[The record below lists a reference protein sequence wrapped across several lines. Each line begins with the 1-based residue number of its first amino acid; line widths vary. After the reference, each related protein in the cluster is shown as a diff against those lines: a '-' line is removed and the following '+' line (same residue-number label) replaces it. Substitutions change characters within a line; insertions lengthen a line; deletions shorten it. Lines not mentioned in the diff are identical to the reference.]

1 MAAIEQGK
9 LDSLC
14 SSITSSAEKYVSDVN
29 SETNNMKEAFNE
41 AWVSVSAQT
50 LATEISNCLKEL
62 ATSIQTTF
70 KEKDDSIRTS
80 VNNFN
85 AIETEDVNY
94 PGFSFGM
101 PNTEITLNQS
111 LPNGKVGVADGADL
125 TSIEVPMNNLTSAV
139 ESDLDTILNTVKSAD
154 AFDLNEQEALSSS
167 ITTIK
172 NKFVEVM
179 EELKSSLNTR
189 MSGEI
194 SQRDS
199 LNQANISNLGA

>member
-9 LDSLC
+9 LNSLC
-14 SSITSSAEKYVSDVN
+14 NSINSSAEKYVSDVN
-29 SETNNMKEAFNE
+29 NETNKMKEAFNE
-41 AWVSVSAQT
+41 TWVSVSAQT
-50 LATEISNCLKEL
+50 LATEISNCLKEV

-70 KEKDDSIRTS
+70 KNKDDAIRMS

-85 AIETEDVNY
+85 AVENEDINY

-101 PNTEITLNQS
+101 PNTDITLNQT

-125 TSIEVPMNNLTSAV
+125 TSIEVPMNNLTSSV
-139 ESDLDTILNTVKSAD
+139 EGDLDSIVNTVKSAD
-154 AFDLNEQEALSSS
+154 AFDNNEQEALTAS
-167 ITTIK
+167 ITNIK
-172 NKFVEVM
+172 NKFDSVM
-179 EELKSSLNTR
+179 QELKGSLNTR

>member
-9 LDSLC
+9 LNSLC
-14 SSITSSAEKYVSDVN
+14 SSINSSAEKYVSDMN
-29 SETNNMKEAFNE
+29 NETNKMKEAFNE

-62 ATSIQTTF
+62 ATRMQSTF
-70 KEKDDSIRTS
+70 KDKDEAIRMS

-85 AIETEDVNY
+85 AVESEDINY
-94 PGFSFGM
+94 SGFSFGM
-101 PNTEITLNQS
+101 PNTEITLNQT

-125 TSIEVPMNNLTSAV
+125 TSIEVPMSNLTSAV
-139 ESDLDTILNTVKSAD
+139 ESDLDSIVNTVKSAD
-154 AFDLNEQEALSSS
+154 AFDNNEQESLTSS
-167 ITTIK
+167 ITNIK

>member
-9 LDSLC
+9 LNSLC
-14 SSITSSAEKYVSDVN
+14 SSINGTAEKYVSDM
-29 SETNNMKEAFNE
+29 NNEANKMKEAFNE
-41 AWVSVSAQT
+41 AWVSQSSKA
-50 LATEISNCLKEL
+50 LALEISNCLKEL
-62 ATSIQTTF
+62 ATRIQSTF
-70 KEKDDSIRTS
+70 RDKDETLRVS

-85 AIETEDVNY
+85 AVETEDINY

-101 PNTEITLNQS
+101 PNTDIVLNDT

-139 ESDLDTILNTVKSAD
+139 EGDLDSIVNTVRSAD
-154 AFDLNEQEALSSS
+154 AFDNNEQEALTAS
-167 ITTIK
+167 ITNIK
-172 NKFVEVM
+172 NKFDSVM
-179 EELKSSLNTR
+179 QELKGSLNTR